1 MAPLPKRWKSISW
14 EEMAQENPLFAVM
27 TTAAMADAPATDF
40 TRAQRDELFRKGRK
54 LFFDQLRRPLA
65 KVMFTREDALVVEYG
80 CGVGRILNAVVEA
93 GYRCA
98 GIDIS
103 PTMLEHCRRLVPQV
117 EALYPLD
124 DDGRCAMPDESARAV
139 FSFAVVQHIAS
150 LSRYLTAFDEMCR
163 ILQPGGLLTVQL
175 NCKDFEG
182 GDLEAPERTENHE
195 DHSLHFRRG
204 ESEPYLRHDQNQWSG
219 VYIGHRLLAD
229 RLAERGL
236 ELKGWRYHSPD
247 KPLSVWFKA
256 RKAKRRRASPQ
267 PLGAP
272 GPPC

>member
-1 MAPLPKRWKSISW
+1 VARQPKRWKDISW

-27 TTAAMADAPATDF
+27 TTDSMAEAPSTDF
-40 TRAQRDELFRKGRK
+40 TPEQRDELFRKGRK
-54 LFFDQLRRPLA
+54 LFARHLRKLLA
-65 KVMFTREDALVVEYG
+65 KRVQPPEAWLVAEYG
-80 CGVGRILNAVVEA
+80 CGVGRILNAAIEA

-103 PTMLEHCRRLVPQV
+103 PTMLEHCRRLVPRV

-124 DDGRCAMPDESARAV
+124 GHGRCAMPSESARLV

-150 LSRYLTAFDEMCR
+150 LKNFVTAFDEMCR
-163 ILQPGGLLTVQL
+163 ILQPGGILTVQV

-195 DHSLHFRRG
+195 TYSLHFRAG
-204 ESEPYLRHDQNQWSG
+204 EDEPYLRHDQNQWSG
-219 VYIGHRLLAD
+219 VYVGHQLLTE
-229 RLAERGL
+229 LLVERGMVL
-236 ELKGWRYHSPD
+236 RNWRYHSPD
-247 KPLSVWFKA
+247 KPLSVWFVASKL
-256 RKAKRRRASPQ
+256 KRREAPAP

-272 GPPC
+272 